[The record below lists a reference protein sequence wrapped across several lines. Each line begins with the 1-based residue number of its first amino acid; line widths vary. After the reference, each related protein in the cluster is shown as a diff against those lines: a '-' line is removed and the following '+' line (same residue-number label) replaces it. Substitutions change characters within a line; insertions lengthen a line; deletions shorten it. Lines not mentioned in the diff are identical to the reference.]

1 MTTINASNNNA
12 IRLTVRV
19 EVGNHKQ
26 SADLVIPASSRLA
39 EIIDEIIAITNA
51 PQISS
56 PWQAVTA
63 AGQVV
68 PLGASLAEAH
78 FSHGDVLVLRPKRA
92 TPAPVV
98 RDAAE
103 CLEDLTTS
111 VNPAVGTANLAAG
124 VGLCGLALVALAF
137 PLPHGLIAP
146 LPLRLATVVLAALAM
161 LIITRRVLFL
171 PIVAIGNGVIGACIV
186 LGRGI
191 VPSWA
196 ENTTAVGFA
205 QSWALALLVAAIAIS
220 ITCVGLKSIL
230 TEPLLVTALH
240 TIAIGCVIA
249 AIGTTAYRPGVA
261 VSLMPTWDWV
271 VNAAAALIAVGMIVI
286 ALAPTIAIKLARV
299 QIPVLPTA
307 GQDLEVS
314 DVSMAEVPHQA
325 ERARK
330 VLDGMLIGLAIVL
343 CPAIMA
349 IGIMAPHSGFSFS
362 LALSMCCALLL
373 HAHRHRVSFNT
384 WAIWLIAMSAAA
396 SACAAATWPF
406 IYIHSPALGQ
416 SPHPALLI
424 FTIII
429 VAVSLTSPAWAQ
441 RLTTLE
447 PTTVVWIE
455 RAELLCIAACLPLAL
470 HLVGMFS
477 LLRGIAL

>member
-56 PWQAVTA
+56 PWQAVTP
-63 AGQVV
+63 AGQVI

-78 FSHGDVLVLRPKRA
+78 FSHGDVLILRPKRA

-111 VNPAVGTANLAAG
+111 VNPALGTAYLAAG
-124 VGLCGLALVALAF
+124 VGLCGCALIALAF
-137 PLPHGLIAP
+137 PLPQGLIAP

-161 LIITRRVLFL
+161 LLTTRRVVFL
-171 PIVAIGNGVIGACIV
+171 PVVALGAGVIGACIV

-191 VPSWA
+191 IPSLA

-205 QSWALALLVAAIAIS
+205 HSWALALLVAAIAIS
-220 ITCVGLKSIL
+220 ITCIGLKSVI
-230 TEPLLVTALH
+230 TEPLLTTALH

-261 VSLMPTWDWV
+261 VSLIPTWDWV
-271 VNAAAALIAVGMIVI
+271 VNAAAALVAVGMIVI

-314 DVSMAEVPHQA
+314 DVSMAEVPQQA
-325 ERARK
+325 ERARR

-343 CPAIMA
+343 CPAIVA
-349 IGIMAPHSGFSFS
+349 IGIMAPHAGFSFS
-362 LALSMCCALLL
+362 LALSMCCALIL

-384 WAIWLIAMSAAA
+384 WAIWLIAMAAAA
-396 SACAAATWPF
+396 SACAAATWPY

-424 FTIII
+424 PTILV
-429 VAVSLTSPAWAQ
+429 VAALLTSPAWAH

-470 HLVGMFS
+470 HLVGLFS
-477 LLRGIAL
+477 LLRGISL